1 MTLPAH
7 ILLVEDNE
15 ADADLTR
22 ETLRA
27 GRTSPRVVAVTDGQE
42 ARAYLL
48 REPPYADAP
57 RPDLILLDLNLP
69 GLDGCQLL
77 DELRGW
83 AELRT
88 IPVVI
93 LSSSDSERD
102 IARSYEFGAN
112 CYLTKPMGL
121 EAYRSVVRA
130 VEEFWLNVAKL
141 P

>member
-1 MTLPAH
+1 MTLPAR

-15 ADADLTR
+15 ADAELTC

-27 GRTSPRVVAVTDGQE
+27 GRAAPQVEAVGDGQE

-48 REPPYADAP
+48 REPPYGDAP

-69 GLDGCQLL
+69 GLDGCSLL
-77 DELRGW
+77 RELRGQD
-83 AELRT
+83 ALRS
-88 IPVVI
+88 IPVVV

-102 IARSYEFGAN
+102 IARSYELGAN

-121 EAYRSVVRA
+121 DAYQSVVRA
-130 VEEFWLNVAKL
+130 VEEFWLNFAKL